1 MGDIDS
7 RMLGLAVA
15 TGLGLLVGLQREVAD
30 ERIGLRSFALISTI
44 GAMTGILAT
53 QYGQWIVATGFFALS
68 IVIVGHAYF
77 VTRQPGTT
85 GMTTELAAIAM
96 FLVGALATSGQLVVA
111 VVMGGVVTLL
121 LQWKTP
127 MHSLVERIGSVE
139 LGAIGRFVL
148 ITLVILPIL
157 PNAAYGP
164 YEVLNPRQIW
174 LMVVLIV
181 TLNLA
186 GYVSLKIMSGKGGA
200 LVSGTLGGLISS
212 TATTVSFS
220 SKSRSDP
227 SFVPAAGVIILVA
240 SLLVYARVILEVAV
254 VARGLLPDLIAPFA
268 AFMVVFLAV
277 VGGYVM
283 RVPKAQG
290 EPAEVKNPAEL
301 NTALTFAAIY
311 GLVLFAS
318 AAVNEHFGGAGLYP
332 LAVLSGLTDVDAI
345 TLSTGRLFAESR
357 IDAGTA
363 WRVIFVAS
371 LSNLVFK
378 AGVVAVLG
386 GPLLRRRILPA
397 MVGLLV
403 VGVVGLLLWP

>member
-1 MGDIDS
+1 MEDFDS
-7 RMLGLAVA
+7 RMLELAVA
-15 TGLGLLVGLQREVAD
+15 IGLGLLVGLQREVA
-30 ERIGLRSFALISTI
+30 EKRIGLRSFALISAI
-44 GAMTGILAT
+44 GAMTGLIAT
-53 QYGQWIVATGFFALS
+53 EYGQWILATGFFALS

-77 VTRQPGTT
+77 VTRTSGAK

-148 ITLVILPIL
+148 ITLVILPVL
-157 PNAAYGP
+157 PNVAYGP
-164 YEVLNPRQIW
+164 YSVLNPRQIW

-181 TLNLA
+181 SLNLA
-186 GYVSLKIMSGKGGA
+186 GYVLLKIVSGKGGA
-200 LVSGTLGGLISS
+200 IMSGVLGGLISS

-220 SKSRSDP
+220 GRSRSDP
-227 SFVPAAGVIILVA
+227 ALVPVAGVVILVA
-240 SLLVYARVILEVAV
+240 SFLVYIRIIIEVSV
-254 VARGLLPDLIAPFA
+254 VARGLLPDLVVPLG

-283 RVPKAQG
+283 RVPNAES
-290 EPAEVKNPAEL
+290 EPAEAKNPAEL
-301 NTALTFAAIY
+301 NTALTFAAVY

-318 AAVNEHFGGAGLYP
+318 AAVTVHFGETGLYP

-345 TLSTGRLFAESR
+345 TLSTGRLFTEAR
-357 IDAGTA
+357 IDGDTA
-363 WRVIFVAS
+363 WRIIFVAS
-371 LSNLVFK
+371 LSNLAFK
-378 AGVVAVLG
+378 AGVIAALG
-386 GPLLRRRILPA
+386 GAQLRRRVLPA
-397 MVGLLV
+397 ITGLLV
-403 VGVVGLLLWP
+403 VGVVGVLFWP